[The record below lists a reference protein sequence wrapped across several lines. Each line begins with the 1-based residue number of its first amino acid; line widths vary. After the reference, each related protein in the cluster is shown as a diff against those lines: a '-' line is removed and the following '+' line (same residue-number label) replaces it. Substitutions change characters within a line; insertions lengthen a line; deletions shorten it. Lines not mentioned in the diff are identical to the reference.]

1 MNDKTALEIGTQVH
15 EALTGKLSVS
25 FDQGKNWEEVA
36 AVSVEVFDM
45 LEDFKLNN
53 PLPKSDLRIYSSM
66 SMSGSFTFKPKKAP
80 KVRQTPPFWSAYK

>member
-1 MNDKTALEIGTQVH
+1 MKHKTAIEIGTEVH
-15 EALTGKLSVS
+15 EALASKLSVS
-25 FDQGKNWEEVA
+25 FDQGKTWEEVA
-36 AVSVEVFDM
+36 TVNCEVFDM